1 MSGLGLDHVF
11 PFPREDAVTVSSE
24 SPEGSEGIRTPQL
37 VINDSKES
45 LSERPSPEK
54 GQPGEG
60 SPSSL
65 THVFPWQRSPSPHFD
80 EGGMET
86 GMQVFEPFDIGD
98 MTPTPSEWSDGQ
110 FSSAQQSPEWRRKE
124 AVFRPDRAPTPR
136 SVSAASASSLFRA
149 LAQPEPTSAPRSEPA
164 IPDEELLPT
173 PTAEE
178 KFAPLASAADESQP
192 AVEEDGSTEEPA
204 SPVLNVIEDL
214 QAQNDIP
221 VPSSSLD
228 AVPQEPPSNAQPEP
242 PQPQQELDTE
252 LAESSQAPPPSPVPI
267 SRIANRYMLYD
278 TDDISYLRREHNICG
293 VLIGTLPSHPQQN
306 VFLGTPLELMPEE
319 ARRLVEIGAAYI
331 VDDVERHRTGV
342 MGLGEAERKAFL
354 KAVEKQGLEAS
365 RANQQK
371 ADDIKKEA
379 MKKNA
384 DKIEKAR
391 MAKQE
396 KQQKQAQA
404 AAQDDADGEEA
415 DSSLFA
421 SEATIRPASPV
432 PSQAPSS
439 TAPEDRF
446 YITPS
451 TSHPPLQTAPTSP
464 PEPKELPK
472 VPRSYPLFAY
482 LHSRGFFM
490 SPGLRFGCQYCIYP
504 GDPLRFHS
512 HYLGVGMG
520 WDDEFDL
527 MQLVGGGRLGTGV
540 KKGFLVGGKET
551 KVGQVDGERE
561 DSAAGVRAF
570 SIEWSGM

>member
-11 PFPREDAVTVSSE
+11 PFPRDDAVTTSSG
-24 SPEGSEGIRTPQL
+24 SPEASEGIRTPQ
-37 VINDSKES
+37 VVVHDSKK
-45 LSERPSPEK
+45 PSPER
-54 GQPGEG
+54 GQPAES
-60 SPSSL
+60 SPASL
-65 THVFPWQRSPSPHFD
+65 AHVFPWQRSPSLPFD
-80 EGGMET
+80 QDGMEA

-110 FSSAQQSPEWRRKE
+110 FSSAQQSPDRRRKE
-124 AVFRPDRAPTPR
+124 AAGLIPSRAPTPAVPR
-136 SVSAASASSLFRA
+136 SVPEAAASQLQA
-149 LAQPEPTSAPRSEPA
+149 LTQPEPASAPQAVPA
-164 IPDEELLPT
+164 VPDEELIPT
-173 PTAEE
+173 PAAEE
-178 KFAPLASAADESQP
+178 KVAPLASAANESQP
-192 AVEEDGSTEEPA
+192 FVEEEASKEEPA
-204 SPVLNVIEDL
+204 SQVLNVVEDS
-214 QAQNDIP
+214 Q
-221 VPSSSLD
+221 PSIDTSAPTSSLD
-228 AVPQEPPSNAQPEP
+228 AIPQEPVPISQPEP
-242 PQPQQELDTE
+242 SQPQQELEAE
-252 LAESSQAPPPSPVPI
+252 LAESSQPPLPSPVPI
-267 SRIANRYMLYD
+267 SRIADRYMLYD
-278 TDDISYLRREHNICG
+278 TDAISYLRREHNICG

-331 VDDVERHRTGV
+331 VDDVERHKTGIL
-342 MGLGEAERKAFL
+342 GLADAERKAFL
-354 KAVEKQGLEAS
+354 RALEKQGIEAS
-365 RANQQK
+365 RASQKK

-391 MAKQE
+391 KAKQE
-396 KQQKQAQA
+396 KQQQQEQA
-404 AAQDDADGEEA
+404 AAQGGVEA

-421 SEATIRPASPV
+421 SSAPPRPASPT

-439 TAPEDRF
+439 VAPDDRF

-451 TSHPPLQTAPTSP
+451 ISHPPLPTAPASP

-472 VPRSYPLFAY
+472 VPKSYPLFAY

-490 SPGLRFGCQYCIYP
+490 SPGLRFGCQYCVYP

-512 HYLGVGMG
+512 HYLAVGMG
-520 WDDEFDL
+520 WDEEFDL

-540 KKGFLVGGKET
+540 KKGFLVGGKER
-551 KVGQVDGERE
+551 KVGRADDEQE

>member
-11 PFPREDAVTVSSE
+11 PFPRDDAVMVSSE
-24 SPEGSEGIRTPQL
+24 SPEASEGVRTPQV
-37 VINDSKES
+37 VINDSKETS
-45 LSERPSPEK
+45 NQRPSPEK
-54 GQPGEG
+54 GQLGEG
-60 SPSSL
+60 SPGSL
-65 THVFPWQRSPSPHFD
+65 AHVFPWQRSPSPPFD
-80 EGGMET
+80 QGGMET

-136 SVSAASASSLFRA
+136 SVSAASASQLRA

-173 PTAEE
+173 PIAEE
-178 KFAPLASAADESQP
+178 KFAPLASAADESQL
-192 AVEEDGSTEEPA
+192 AVEDDGSTEEPA

-228 AVPQEPPSNAQPEP
+228 AVPQETLSNAQPEQ
-242 PQPQQELDTE
+242 PQPQQEIGAE
-252 LAESSQAPPPSPVPI
+252 RAESPEAPPPSPVPI

-278 TDDISYLRREHNICG
+278 TDDISYLRRAHNICG

-331 VDDVERHRTGV
+331 VDDIERHKTGV
-342 MGLGEAERKAFL
+342 LGLGEAERKALL
-354 KAVEKQGLEAS
+354 KALQKQGVEAS

-391 MAKQE
+391 KAKQE
-396 KQQKQAQA
+396 KQQQQEQM
-404 AAQDDADGEEA
+404 AAQDNAGSEDAE
-415 DSSLFA
+415 SSLFA
-421 SEATIRPASPV
+421 SEATIRPASPA
-432 PSQAPSS
+432 PSQAPSLV
-439 TAPEDRF
+439 APEDRF

-451 TSHPPLQTAPTSP
+451 TSHLPLPTSP
-464 PEPKELPK
+464 PERKEPPK

-490 SPGLRFGCQYCIYP
+490 SPGLRFGCQYCVYP

-512 HYLGVGMG
+512 HYLAVGMG

-540 KKGFLVGGKET
+540 KKGFLVGGKER
-551 KVGQVDGERE
+551 KAGQVDDKEE
-561 DSAAGVRAF
+561 DSADGVRAF